1 MSGGTDEGVC
11 VNIFTETDFV
21 DKYNTSITNK
31 ENNKLC
37 YPSDPNMPK
46 DCCLCMIQPI
56 VTVTPSPT
64 PTTPTTPSSPTT
76 PSVHCED
83 TGCFEHGGECL
94 DLKIQ
99 DLTDKNAYPYT
110 AVNLNKR
117 VTNGTTELCVKSNGE
132 KNCCEC
138 YERV

>member
-46 DCCLCMIQPI
+46 DCCLC
-56 VTVTPSPT
+56 
-64 PTTPTTPSSPTT
+64 
-76 PSVHCED
+76 SVHDSAHC
-83 TGCFEHGGECL
+83 
-94 DLKIQ
+94 
-99 DLTDKNAYPYT
+99 N
-110 AVNLNKR
+110 
-117 VTNGTTELCVKSNGE
+117 SNS
-132 KNCCEC
+132 
-138 YERV
+138 